1 MTNMTDDIYYG
12 MRDAYV
18 EIDRAR
24 LESNFLAIREAV
36 GEGVKI
42 CAVLKSQ
49 CYGLD
54 CRTTAAIFD
63 ELGADMF
70 AVAVLSEALE
80 VRQAVEEKSVLIL
93 GYLSAQYFPVAIQKG
108 ISLTMYRKDMI
119 EAFSAEA
126 CRQGKKG
133 RIHIKVNTG
142 MNRLG
147 FMPTEAN
154 ADLAAWAA
162 GLPGIEIEGVY
173 THFAAADEK
182 DKGPTRMQASR
193 FIAFIDMLKARGVP
207 YGLAHAANSPSL
219 CDLPE
224 YDFDMVRPGLL
235 FTGVYSSGDVSR
247 DRIQVKPALRLIGRL
262 GSVAMIPAGEKIG
275 YGFTY
280 QLEKDTLVGVLPVGY
295 SDGFTR
301 SFSHHFYVVVRGGR
315 CPVIGRICM
324 DHCMIDLSAAPEA
337 EIGDEII
344 VYGNGGD
351 GAITV
356 EEATALRGTIPEEV
370 LTNLSARLPRIFV

>member
-1 MTNMTDDIYYG
+1 MADEVFLG
-12 MRDAYV
+12 MRDAWV
-18 EIDRAR
+18 EIDTSALRG
-24 LESNFLAIREAV
+24 NFLAVRQAV
-36 GEGVKI
+36 ADHVRV

-54 CRTTAAIFD
+54 CRTTAALFR
-63 ELGADMF
+63 EMGADMF

-80 VRQAVEEKSVLIL
+80 VRQAVGDRSVLIL
-93 GYLSAQYFPVAIQKG
+93 GYLSAGYYPIAVHMG
-108 ISLTMYRKDMI
+108 ISLTMYRRDMI

-133 RIHIKVNTG
+133 KIHIKVNTG

-147 FMPTEAN
+147 FMPTEEN

-162 GLPGIEIEGVY
+162 RLPGIEIEGVY
-173 THFAAADEK
+173 THFAAADET
-182 DKGPTRMQASR
+182 DKGPTKIQADR
-193 FIAFIDMLKARGVP
+193 FIAFIGMLKERGVP

-235 FTGVYSSGDVSR
+235 FAGTYSSDEVSR
-247 DRIQVKPALRLIGRL
+247 ERIRVKPALRLIGRL
-262 GSVAMIPAGEKIG
+262 GSIAMIPAGERVG

-280 QLEKDTLVGVLPVGY
+280 QLEKDTPVGILPLGY
-295 SDGFTR
+295 SDGFSR
-301 SFSHHFYVVVRGGR
+301 SYSNRFYVVVRGRR

-324 DHCMIDLSAAPEA
+324 DHCMIDLSAVPDA

-344 VYGNGGD
+344 VYGNGDD

-356 EEATALRGTIPEEV
+356 EEAAKLRGTVPEEV
-370 LTNLSARLPRIFV
+370 LTNLSARLPRIFVR